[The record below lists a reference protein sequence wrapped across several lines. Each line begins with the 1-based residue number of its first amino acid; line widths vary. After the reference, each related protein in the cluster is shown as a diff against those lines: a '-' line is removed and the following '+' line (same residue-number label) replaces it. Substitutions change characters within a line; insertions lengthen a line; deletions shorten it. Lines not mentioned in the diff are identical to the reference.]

1 MNAPAPPGSEADRPD
16 TSEDQAWNRPAVLAS
31 QWLAYS
37 LLHLATGPAIP
48 AHDRADTGTAT
59 PLAAMAG
66 VVAETWEIEFVDTTS
81 EPLLDMVF
89 SASPAPAAAL
99 VALPYAVFH
108 ALQAAQALVHNP
120 VCKLF
125 PALDALPAAFFTR
138 LKSNLELELA
148 GQHSVALDQWFAS
161 LAADVQGGF
170 FATQQTPV
178 AAACAWAGIVH
189 DYLSFSLFHLLKAL
203 NAAMLGSHLTAHF
216 YIETVADEGM
226 VLASARPAQAI
237 AQYLIETRELALAAL
252 LRAFPILD
260 ELQDMLAAAG
270 KGLQQALPQPLQA
283 ALALALP
290 SERFLS
296 AHAATDFAKELL
308 TAVAVAIPVVAAG
321 IHLLPRMIDA
331 EGLAFAMLK
340 QTATNVLIDLA
351 GRSALPLGA
360 FLSEKSWLA
369 VEGAQQLASTLLP
382 EPDAWTR
389 LHGDSAL
396 VPQDAAALVGV
407 AEAASLATV

>member
-1 MNAPAPPGSEADRPD
+1 MNAPAPPGSEAKP
-16 TSEDQAWNRPAVLAS
+16 EDQAWNRPAVLAS

-37 LLHLATGPAIP
+37 LLHLATGPAIL
-48 AHDRADTGTAT
+48 AHYQADAGMAT

-66 VVAETWEIEFVDTTS
+66 VVAETWEIEFVDNTS
-81 EPLLDMVF
+81 EPLLDAIF
-89 SASPAPAAAL
+89 SASPAQAAAL
-99 VALPYAVFH
+99 MALPYAVFH

-125 PALDALPAAFFTR
+125 PVLNALPAAFFTR

-148 GQHSVALDQWFAS
+148 GQHSVALDQWFTS

-170 FATQQTPV
+170 FATPV
-178 AAACAWAGIVH
+178 AAACAWAGVMQ

-203 NAAMLGSHLTAHF
+203 NAALVGSHLTAHF
-216 YIETVADEGM
+216 YVETVADEGM

-237 AQYLIETRELALAAL
+237 AQYLIETRELALAASW
-252 LRAFPILD
+252 RAFPALD

-270 KGLQQALPQPLQA
+270 TGLQQALPQPLQA

-296 AHAATDFAKELL
+296 AHAAKDFAKELL
-308 TAVAVAIPVVAAG
+308 TAVAVAIPVAAAG

-331 EGLAFAMLK
+331 EGLAFAMLQ

-382 EPDAWTR
+382 A
-389 LHGDSAL
+389 
-396 VPQDAAALVGV
+396 PQDAAALVGV